1 MKRILVFYNWQ
12 LTIPFYGIMI
22 DHIKETQAREG
33 VEIHLLGC
41 DGIIK
46 NCINNRLNDP
56 KICSVCRFVKHAG
69 FKEIKGNVFYHELDH
84 YKDSVPASKL
94 TFEYN
99 SVEEIKRL
107 KYKDV
112 QIGYGALSSYV
123 SYTRNLEPIFN
134 EEFVEYF
141 DKFLESQVFIT
152 DVLEYMDG
160 KWNFDEVILY
170 NGRWADVRPAY
181 DFFNE
186 RNVKVQVLESIN
198 NGTTE
203 FDKEVYYN
211 VLPQNIS
218 NKTRWIEETWVRSSL
233 SEEEKIKSAESYYR
247 GKREGKKIRPDVIV
261 FTAEQ
266 DINRL
271 PGDWDANRMNI
282 VIFNSSEDEFIALG
296 QEWEKYR
303 IFQSQEQGI
312 KEILEKFAN
321 QPNIHFYLRNHPNL
335 KNIKYGYVQRIFE
348 LESKYSNIT
357 VIPPDSEI
365 STYGLIDACD
375 QVVTFGSSVGIE
387 ANFFNKPV
395 ILLGGTIYYE
405 LDVAYI
411 PKTRTECFN
420 LIGSKLPLKPKIG
433 ALKFAFFILNYS
445 NYAKR
450 ISMNP
455 VAVNFFGITVGHV
468 FDFLKLWNSRLL
480 FRIIFQMRLKYV
492 DVKNKI
498 SGKKTKIPDKGL

>member
-1 MKRILVFYNWQ
+1 M
-12 LTIPFYGIMI
+12 
-22 DHIKETQAREG
+22 QATED
-33 VEIHLLGC
+33 VEVHLLGC
-41 DGIIK
+41 NGIIK
-46 NCINNRLNDP
+46 NCITNRLNDP
-56 KICSVCRFVKHAG
+56 KVCSVCRFVKHAG
-69 FKEIKGNVFYHELDH
+69 FKEIKGNVVYHELDQ
-84 YKDSVPASKL
+84 YKDSVPVSKL
-94 TFEYN
+94 TFGYK

-107 KYKDV
+107 NYKGV

-123 SYTRNLEPIFN
+123 SYTRNLEPVFN

-152 DVLEYMDG
+152 DVLEYMHEQ
-160 KWNFDEVILY
+160 WNFGEIILY

-211 VLPQNIS
+211 VLPQDIS
-218 NKTRWIEETWVRSSL
+218 NKTKWIEETWVRSSL
-233 SEEEKIKSAESYYR
+233 SEEEKIKSAESYYKR
-247 GKREGKKIRPDVIV
+247 KREGNKIRPNQMV

-266 DINRL
+266 DLNRL
-271 PGDWDANRMNI
+271 PDDWEANRMNI
-282 VIFNSSEDEFIALG
+282 AIFNSSEDEFTALG

-321 QPNIHFYLRNHPNL
+321 QPNIHFYLRIHPNL
-335 KNIKYGYVQRIFE
+335 KNIKYGYFQRMFE

-357 VIPPDSEI
+357 VIAPDSEI
-365 STYGLIDACD
+365 STYGLIDACY
-375 QVVTFGSSVGIE
+375 QVIVFGSSVGVE

-395 ILLGGTIYYE
+395 ILLGGTLYYE

-411 PKTRTECFN
+411 AKTKEECFN
-420 LIGSKLPLKPKIG
+420 LIGSELPLKSKIG
-433 ALKFAFFILNYS
+433 ALKFAFYVLNYS
-445 NYAKR
+445 DHTTR

-455 VAVNFFGITVGHV
+455 VAVNFFGITIGHV

-480 FRIIFQMRLKYV
+480 FRIIFQLRLKWV
-492 DVKNKI
+492 SLINRL
-498 SGKKTKIPDKGL
+498 SGNQKRIPDEGL